1 MENKRVWLVWQG
13 EYSDA
18 RVIAVFDNERD
29 AEVHA
34 AMVDDYCYV
43 ESYPIGKA
51 EYSRD
56 KEIGYRIEMCY
67 CDNEYRWFTI
77 DSYFAYRV
85 GRNRPKI
92 NDVTIRDYGNAVYY
106 TVNVIANSK
115 DNAVKKAS
123 DVVTKYRAEKLGL

>member
-43 ESYPIGKA
+43 ESHPIGKA

-115 DNAVKKAS
+115 ENAVKKAS
-123 DVVTKYRAEKLGL
+123 DVVAKYRAERLGL